1 MILFQVSL
9 NFDPVK
15 KNTQNM
21 MSHLHFNEQNDY
33 SESFAPPFSTMNETK
48 HIHASDADLLHTVL
62 E

>member
-33 SESFAPPFSTMNETK
+33 SEENNWKNEVFRST
-48 HIHASDADLLHTVL
+48 ILHH
-62 E
+62 EWN